1 MPGSRLADVIVK
13 MPDRSTCRVERRLV
27 KQQSPNGATVT
38 RFVCSLPTG
47 DPVYWLSEGK
57 YRMPDG
63 TVGIAVAHKLPLRE
77 RDPKALTSRGPL

>member
-1 MPGSRLADVIVK
+1 MPGSRLSDVIVK

-27 KQQSPNGATVT
+27 KQQNATGDTVT

-47 DPVYWLSEGK
+47 DPVLWLSEGK

-63 TVGIAVAHKLPLRE
+63 AVGIAVAHKSPLKD
-77 RDPKALTSRGPL
+77 RDSKAR